1 MRDPHRCLTEP
12 RLFTAA
18 TALVLRYVARTQ
30 TVRKWRTND
39 TNDTNDIAE
48 FQVSPCH
55 SYQNSTK
62 DREVRRTL

>member
-39 TNDTNDIAE
+39 TNDIAE
-48 FQVSPCH
+48 F
-55 SYQNSTK
+55 
-62 DREVRRTL
+62 